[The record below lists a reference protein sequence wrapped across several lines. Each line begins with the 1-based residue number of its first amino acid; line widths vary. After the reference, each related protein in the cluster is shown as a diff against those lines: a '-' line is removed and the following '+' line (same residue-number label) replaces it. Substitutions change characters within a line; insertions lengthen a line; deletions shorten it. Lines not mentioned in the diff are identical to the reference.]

1 MTDSMK
7 NFLALASKD
16 ESLSRKLKALTAEIT
31 QGGGGT
37 IS

>member
-16 ESLSRKLKALTAEIT
+16 ESLKKELKALTAEIT
-31 QGGGGT
+31 QRGGGAR
-37 IS
+37 

>member
-31 QGGGGT
+31 QEGWGVL
-37 IS
+37 